1 MNKETLSGTSIIIS
15 WAASGVK
22 TSEQLITTS
31 SDSGSIIFSAQDK
44 CIYANGVKFALS
56 ESEVQTLVNKSIS
69 GLNKDND
76 TIKQILA
83 GYIDSTNNTFTTVK
97 ADINSVSGSISSLS
111 GVIYNPTSG
120 INIKINSLSGS
131 IKDLDDA
138 VSGANGLSKRIDDNK
153 TSIEDLSGTVSTL
166 SGALSGRIDT
176 NTSDIT
182 TLKGVDTDLW
192 AGLSGTNDRVNAIDT
207 RVSGAQGDIATLQTT
222 VEGLSKITNPEEV
235 NKAVE
240 TINKVHA
247 EIIDPNNASGIV
259 GTFIDA
265 VHGVLNG
272 FGTET
277 DASGVITYT
286 ETVKGAIASGVQQ
299 AITAASGMN
308 STTTVEGSANIKVTD
323 SVSNNDHSYKIEA
336 SGLATSTELTNTKN
350 ELLTG
355 IASGVS
361 AAITAASGMNEALYN
376 TLHREI
382 ENAQLKWTV
391 I

>member
-1 MNKETLSGTSIIIS
+1 MEIQNNTTPIIIS
-15 WAASGVK
+15 WSASGSK
-22 TSEQLITTS
+22 NYSQLTDKS
-31 SDSGSIIFSAQDK
+31 AASGSIIFSAQDK

-56 ESEVQTLVNKSIS
+56 ESEVQTLINNSIS
-69 GLNKDND
+69 GLNVDNEK
-76 TIKQILA
+76 IKTVL
-83 GYIDSTNNTFTTVK
+83 GSYITEYAANVK
-97 ADINSVSGSISSLS
+97 RVDDDINALS
-111 GVIYNPTSG
+111 GAINNSETG
-120 INIKINSLSGS
+120 INAKINSLSGS

-153 TSIEDLSGTVSTL
+153 TFIEDLEKSVSGTISGTSGL
-166 SGALSGRIDT
+166 SARIDANST
-176 NTSDIT
+176 NIT
-182 TLKGVDTDLW
+182 ALQNADTQLW
-192 AGLSGTNDRVNAIDT
+192 AGLTAVNNRVSGIDT
-207 RVSGAQGDIATLQTT
+207 RVSEAQEDIATLQTT

-235 NKAVE
+235 DKAVE

-308 STTTVEGSANIKVTD
+308 STTTVEGSTNIKVTA
-323 SVSNNDHSYKIEA
+323 SGSNNDHSYKIEA

-355 IASGVS
+355 IASGL
-361 AAITAASGMNEALYN
+361 ANAISGASGMNKELYD
-376 TLHREI
+376 TLHGEI
-382 ENAQLKWTV
+382 ENAQSGATLKWTV